1 MTDNHKQPLAFALA
15 VNYAGM
21 VCLAVAVNLPPL
33 LMTTLSSAVGATR
46 EQAKEGGAAANSGTP
61 GEAAAGQPERS
72 LTEEQKGRISAAI
85 FIGLVVGIVLT
96 GPLADRLGAKP
107 FAIAGSL
114 LVGAGLAVLG
124 FARSYAAV
132 LGAALLMGLGAGVL
146 DMVLSPIVAAL
157 QPEGRT
163 SAMNW
168 LHSFYSI
175 GAVATALGVSEALE
189 RGMGWRTVSFALIPL
204 CVLVA
209 AGFVGMRVPRLV
221 ADGYDRMRLRRLCRE
236 PYFLAA
242 LAAIFLVGCTELA
255 MAQWLPAYAEEG
267 LGFSKVA
274 GGRALMGFYVV
285 MAGGR
290 IAGGLVGH
298 RVRATSL
305 MIGCCALAACLYAV
319 ASFAP
324 WRAAALAACGAMGL
338 AVSCLWPSMLAV
350 AADRFPHGGASMF
363 ALLAAFGNGGG
374 ILMPWLVGAVAGATS
389 MAWGMATGI
398 LPPVLMVALLVWMAQ
413 HHTKPKTG

>member
-1 MTDNHKQPLAFALA
+1 MTSSSRQPLAYALT

-33 LMTTLSSAVGATR
+33 LLTTLSAAL
-46 EQAKEGGAAANSGTP
+46 GGPTG
-61 GEAAAGQPERS
+61 
-72 LTEEQKGRISAAI
+72 LTEEQLGRIGSAI
-85 FIGLVVGIVLT
+85 FVGLVVGIVLT
-96 GPLADRLGAKP
+96 GPLADRLGARP

-114 LVGAGLAVLG
+114 FVGGGLAVLG
-124 FARSYAAV
+124 CARSYAAV
-132 LGAALLMGLGAGVL
+132 LGAAFVMGLGAGVL

-175 GAVATALGVSEALE
+175 GAVATALGVSEALG
-189 RGMGWRTVSFALIPL
+189 RGAEWRTISLALIPL

-209 AGFVGMRVPRLV
+209 AGFAGMRVPRLV
-221 ADGYDRMRLRRLCRE
+221 AEGHDRMRLRRLCRE
-236 PYFLAA
+236 RFFLVA

-255 MAQWLPAYAEEG
+255 MAQWLPAYAEKG
-267 LGFSKVA
+267 LGYSREASGK
-274 GGRALMGFYVV
+274 ALMVFCVV
-285 MAGGR
+285 MAAGR
-290 IAGGLVGH
+290 ILGGVVGH
-298 RVRATSL
+298 RVRALPL
-305 MIGCCALAACLYAV
+305 MMGACSLAACLYLV

-324 WRAAALAACGAMGL
+324 WRPAALAACMAMGL
-338 AVSCLWPSMLAV
+338 AISCLWPSMLAV

-389 MAWGMATGI
+389 MSWGMATGTI
-398 LPPVLMVALLVWMAQ
+398 PALLLLALLAWMSRRAA
-413 HHTKPKTG
+413 